1 MESVLKSWQQD
12 LGRRVAAA
20 CSVALFLAAFPAD
33 GRAEDSP
40 ARSSETFAV
49 ALPELEGPLTLGIF
63 SETGEAVRL
72 LHRDAAVESLPA
84 GLNGLILSW
93 DGLDDGGRHLPDG
106 TYRARGLVHGPLR
119 CTALPFREQSPLMP
133 TSMSD
138 SPVKDLLPVI
148 PLIETPRTRAGTRTL
163 KWLAA
168 DDALYEKRPWMV
180 LGITLNHGTATL
192 SANGL
197 PLLDIPSSG
206 DAEEALLAQGNEPG
220 SVMVLL
226 RGSGTTT
233 CHTVT
238 GLDRLVPLEAG
249 KLILPSGA
257 FLSGGE
263 RQDSRP

>member
-1 MESVLKSWQQD
+1 MESVLKAWQQD
-12 LGRRVAAA
+12 LGRYVTAA
-20 CSVALFLAAFPAD
+20 CAVAFFLTSFPET
-33 GRAEDSP
+33 GRAEDSLGQ
-40 ARSSETFAV
+40 SSETFAV

-63 SETGEAVRL
+63 SERGEVVRL
-72 LHRDAAVESLPA
+72 LHRDAPVESLPA

-93 DGLDDGGRHLPDG
+93 DGRDDGGRPLPDG
-106 TYRARGLVHGPLR
+106 AYRARGLVHGPLR
-119 CTALPFREQSPLMP
+119 CTAIPFLQKSPPGPM
-133 TSMSD
+133 TGSD
-138 SPVKDLLPVI
+138 STPMDLLPPI
-148 PLIETPRTRAGTRTL
+148 PLVTPPGPLSGTRSM
-163 KWLAA
+163 KWLAT

-197 PLLDIPSSG
+197 PLLDITSPE
-206 DAEEALLAQGNEPG
+206 DAEEALLSRGEEPG
-220 SVMVLL
+220 SVMIML
-226 RGSGTTT
+226 RGHGTTA

-238 GLDRLVPLEAG
+238 GLERLVPLEAG